1 MNERKKK
8 YLTIRLDIILLENQ
22 ILTSSPAYNFGKDD
36 NILEDPF
43 V

>member
-8 YLTIRLDIILLENQ
+8 YLKIQLDIILLENQ
-22 ILTSSPAYNFGKDD
+22 ILSSSPAYNFGKDD
-36 NILEDPF
+36 NVLVDPF